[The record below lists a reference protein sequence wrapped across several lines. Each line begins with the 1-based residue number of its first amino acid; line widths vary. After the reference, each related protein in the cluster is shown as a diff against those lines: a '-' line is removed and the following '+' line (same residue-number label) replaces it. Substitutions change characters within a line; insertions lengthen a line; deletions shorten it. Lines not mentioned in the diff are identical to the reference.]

1 LEAGL
6 CLYGY
11 DIDETTTPL
20 EAGLGFV
27 VKLKKEVFIGKDAL
41 AKQKAEGVK
50 RKRVGLA
57 MLEKGIPRAH
67 YEVWKDGERIG
78 NVTSGTFS
86 PVLER
91 GIAMA
96 YVSVEQAI
104 ENNEVAVK
112 IRDKLVKAQIVKFP
126 FYDPTKYGY
135 TRQK

>member
-1 LEAGL
+1 
-6 CLYGY
+6 
-11 DIDETTTPL
+11 
-20 EAGLGFV
+20 
-27 VKLKKEVFIGKDAL
+27 L
-41 AKQKAEGVK
+41 AKQKTEGIK

-57 MLEKGIPRAH
+57 MVEKGIPRAH